1 MRGGAMLMEPNIG
14 VLADGSDG
22 CVFTKPS
29 LPCAE
34 GTQGQT
40 TIDPRNP
47 EIVGKV
53 VDVSDEEKKFLE
65 IANSILGKELA
76 LKYLAG
82 LQGSCNPANSTHPP
96 KEDEKPLFNS
106 SIKSLSQWSSRHACS
121 KLKEKYLT
129 RKNITSTHSLL
140 FISRYPRTLEEWITS
155 IKVNKLS
162 IPSILQSVNQ
172 SMPDFIHVLQLFYKD
187 PSKQLINLDLH
198 HANIFVRTY
207 ENSIQFGLSDFG
219 RCISVEGDMD
229 SAIRLYLTKYQK
241 QTIFSRFRQIPFE
254 ARLLNFI
261 FKQNLETQSP
271 SVILHSFITNND
283 ISVYSSYSNDFIIMN
298 LQSLFNYLQKKVLFI
313 EFIETLKS
321 IVIKMK
327 GQQLLELTSIEKQ
340 IVWFILT
347 RYMAVAP
354 IITIAEQLMD
364 LNNRNQI
371 HEYAKRVCN
380 EYLEG
385 KVSSHNSLY
394 YPILSFL
401 TRILVAPYVT
411 SLKSVEDADNVHFWN
426 DIMSGM

>member
-1 MRGGAMLMEPNIG
+1 MSKEPTIG

-34 GTQGQT
+34 GTEGEIK
-40 TIDPRNP
+40 IDPRNP
-47 EIVGKV
+47 NIVGKV

-65 IANSILGKELA
+65 LANVILGKDLA

-82 LQGSCNPANSTHPP
+82 LQGSCNPANSSHPP

-106 SIKSLSQWSSRHACS
+106 SMKSLTQTLTRHACS
-121 KLKEKYLT
+121 KLKDKYLT

-140 FISRYPRTLEEWITS
+140 FISRYPRTLEEWIVH
-155 IKVNKLS
+155 IKANKLS

-172 SMPDFIHVLQLFYKD
+172 SMPDFIHVLQLFYKH
-187 PSKQLINLDLH
+187 PTKQLINLDLH

-207 ENSIQFGLSDFG
+207 DNSIQFGLSDFG
-219 RCISVEGDMD
+219 RCISVQGDMD
-229 SAIRLYLTKYQK
+229 SAIKLYLTRYQK

-261 FKQNLETQSP
+261 FKKNLETQPP
-271 SVILHSFITNND
+271 SLILQSFMTNSD

-298 LQSLFNYLQKKVLFI
+298 IQSLVTYLQKKVLFI
-313 EFIETLKS
+313 EVIETLKT

-327 GQQLLELTSIEKQ
+327 EQRLSDLSSLEKEV
-340 IVWFILT
+340 VWFILT

-364 LNNRNQI
+364 LNNRTQI
-371 HEYAKRVCN
+371 HEYAKRVCQ
-380 EYLEG
+380 EYLDRN
-385 KVSSHNSLY
+385 VSSHNSLY

-401 TRILVAPYVT
+401 TRILIAPYVT
-411 SLKSVEDADNVHFWN
+411 SLKSIEDADNVHFWN
-426 DIMSGM
+426 DIMAGM

>member
-1 MRGGAMLMEPNIG
+1 MSKEPTIG

-34 GTQGQT
+34 GTEGEIK
-40 TIDPRNP
+40 IDPRNP
-47 EIVGKV
+47 NIVGKV

-65 IANSILGKELA
+65 LANDILGKDLA

-82 LQGSCNPANSTHPP
+82 LQGSCNPANSSHPP

-106 SIKSLSQWSSRHACS
+106 SMKSLTQTMTRHACS
-121 KLKEKYLT
+121 KLKDKYLT

-140 FISRYPRTLEEWITS
+140 FISRYPRTLEEWIVH
-155 IKVNKLS
+155 IKANKLS

-172 SMPDFIHVLQLFYKD
+172 SMPDFIHVLQLFYKH
-187 PSKQLINLDLH
+187 PTKQLINLDLH

-207 ENSIQFGLSDFG
+207 DNSIQFGLSDFG

-229 SAIRLYLTKYQK
+229 SAIKLYLTRYQK

-261 FKQNLETQSP
+261 FKKNLETQPP
-271 SVILHSFITNND
+271 SLILQSFMTNSD

-298 LQSLFNYLQKKVLFI
+298 IQSLVTYLQKKVIFI
-313 EFIETLKS
+313 EVIETLKT

-327 GQQLLELTSIEKQ
+327 EQRLADLSSLEKEV
-340 IVWFILT
+340 VWFILT

-364 LNNRNQI
+364 LNNRTQI
-371 HEYAKRVCN
+371 HEYAKRVCQ
-380 EYLEG
+380 EYLDG
-385 KVSSHNSLY
+385 NVSSHNSLY

-401 TRILVAPYVT
+401 TRILIAPYVT
-411 SLKSVEDADNVHFWN
+411 SLKSIEDADNVHFWN
-426 DIMSGM
+426 DIMAGM

>member
-1 MRGGAMLMEPNIG
+1 MSKEPTIG

-34 GTQGQT
+34 GTEGEIK
-40 TIDPRNP
+40 IDPRNP
-47 EIVGKV
+47 NIVGKV

-65 IANSILGKELA
+65 LANDILGKDLA

-82 LQGSCNPANSTHPP
+82 LQGSCNPANSSHPP

-106 SIKSLSQWSSRHACS
+106 SMKSLTQTMTRHACS
-121 KLKEKYLT
+121 KLKDKYLT

-140 FISRYPRTLEEWITS
+140 FISRYPRTLEEWIVH
-155 IKVNKLS
+155 IKANKLS

-172 SMPDFIHVLQLFYKD
+172 SMPDFIHVLQLFYKH
-187 PSKQLINLDLH
+187 PTKQLINLDLH

-229 SAIRLYLTKYQK
+229 SAIKLYLTRYQK

-261 FKQNLETQSP
+261 FKKNLETQPP
-271 SVILHSFITNND
+271 SLILQSFMTNSD

-298 LQSLFNYLQKKVLFI
+298 IQSLVTYLQKKVLFI
-313 EFIETLKS
+313 EVIETLKT

-327 GQQLLELTSIEKQ
+327 EQRLSDLSSLEKEV
-340 IVWFILT
+340 VWFILT

-364 LNNRNQI
+364 LNNRTQI
-371 HEYAKRVCN
+371 HEYAKRVCQ
-380 EYLEG
+380 EYLDG
-385 KVSSHNSLY
+385 NVSSHNSLY

-401 TRILVAPYVT
+401 TRILIAPYVT
-411 SLKSVEDADNVHFWN
+411 SLKSIEDADNVHFWN
-426 DIMSGM
+426 DIMAGM